1 VQDTDSDGIVSKDE
15 LLKAM
20 TLLRG
25 DFSEAEAD
33 AVKKLVAGKESVTLK
48 QLEECAFRIE
58 CTCQTYPVQC
68 PMVCDA
74 LHSLQTI
81 VAVQVGTK
89 TCTEQKLAT
98 FSG

>member
-48 QLEECAFRIE
+48 QLEEYAFYVECA
-58 CTCQTYPVQC
+58 
-68 PMVCDA
+68 A
-74 LHSLQTI
+74 LFLSGESCFVHSEPQHLLLCRL
-81 VAVQVGTK
+81 G
-89 TCTEQKLAT
+89 QKLALSKSS
-98 FSG
+98 SGDDSSK